1 MNEESDGHPM
11 QCNTTAVRFHAPL
24 VVVHNFSSFFSFQ
37 REKEFEF
44 LSTRRTE
51 MRTIR
56 KKKKNVKYSSKK
68 EPKLLQETDASI
80 RHIICW
86 PIIEWNDPCKK
97 LIAIQ
102 NFEWHEMTIQERR
115 NVVTITNDIIQVEL
129 KSHGKIRWPNWRI
142 SRVLTSRLFHSWN
155 KEIVDQWNAIS
166 ENRISK
172 TKTFSEAAIANLVFN
187 EWNYIQRKENL
198 NFFEI

>member
-56 KKKKNVKYSSKK
+56 KKKKKTLNILQKK
-68 EPKLLQETDASI
+68 NQN
-80 RHIICW
+80 C
-86 PIIEWNDPCKK
+86 CKK
-97 LIAIQ
+97 QTQAFAI
-102 NFEWHEMTIQERR
+102 
-115 NVVTITNDIIQVEL
+115 
-129 KSHGKIRWPNWRI
+129 
-142 SRVLTSRLFHSWN
+142 LF
-155 KEIVDQWNAIS
+155 VDP
-166 ENRISK
+166 
-172 TKTFSEAAIANLVFN
+172 
-187 EWNYIQRKENL
+187 
-198 NFFEI
+198 